1 MNSEKKRVIALGFF
15 DGVHLGHQA
24 LLRTAV
30 ERAREKD
37 LSSAVFTFDRSPKEF
52 VTGVKVPLLTTSDE
66 RRAMIQGLFPI
77 ESVVIEP
84 FDEQMMT
91 MPWVDFVLMLAQK
104 YRAGWLVAGHDFR
117 FGHKNAGTPALLCKK
132 AAQLGM
138 GCDIIPAVT
147 LDGVTVSSTLIRSLL
162 REGEMERAA
171 QLLGHSYT
179 ITGEV
184 LHGKGLGRTIGAPT
198 LNVIPAD
205 GLLIPA
211 YGVYA
216 TRVSVAGRQYNAA
229 TNVGV
234 RPTVD
239 ENGGVTVESHLL
251 DVNEQLYGKECRVEF
266 LKLLRREQRF
276 SDLAALQA
284 QIAADVAAARAVFEE
299 K

>member
-1 MNSEKKRVIALGFF
+1 MSGDKKRVIALGFF

-24 LLRTAV
+24 LLKTAV
-30 ERAREKD
+30 ERGIQHD
-37 LSSAVFTFDRSPKEF
+37 LTPAVFTFDRSPKEF
-52 VTGVKVPLLTTSDE
+52 VTGVKVPLLTTAEE
-66 RRAMIQGLFPI
+66 RKAAVKRTFPI
-77 ESVVIEP
+77 DEVIVEP
-84 FDEQMMT
+84 FDERMMT
-91 MPWVDFVLMLAQK
+91 MPWEDFVLMLAQK

-117 FGHKNAGTPALLCKK
+117 FGHQNAGTPALLCEK

-147 LDGVTVSSTLIRSLL
+147 LDGVTVSSTHIRGLL
-162 REGEMERAA
+162 KEGDVETA
-171 QLLGHSYT
+171 QRFLGCPYA
-179 ITGEV
+179 ITGDV
-184 LHGKGLGRTIGAPT
+184 RHGKGLGRTIGAPT

-216 TRVSVAGRQYNAA
+216 TRVYVASRQYDAV

-266 LKLLRREQRF
+266 LKLLRREMKF
-276 SDLAALQA
+276 ADLNELQA
-284 QIAADVAAARAVFEE
+284 QIAKDVADAR
-299 K
+299 KILMK